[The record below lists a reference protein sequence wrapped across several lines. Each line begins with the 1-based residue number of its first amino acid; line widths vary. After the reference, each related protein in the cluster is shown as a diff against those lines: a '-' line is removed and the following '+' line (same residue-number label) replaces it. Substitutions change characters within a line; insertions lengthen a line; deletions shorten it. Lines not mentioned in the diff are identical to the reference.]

1 MPSHSVTIACNV
13 LPTESAEK
21 IKAAIRK
28 VFENVEFHEQDGR
41 IMAEGGEDAVN
52 AFIRVVAREK
62 IAARTYFLFKSRKKG
77 DSIVFP
83 LERDPLTVGRISYGE
98 DSAVPPI
105 WVEIRGDVDEILE
118 RIRSIAD
125 GN

>member
-1 MPSHSVTIACNV
+1 MPSLSVTIVCNV
-13 LPTESAEK
+13 LPTESQEK
-21 IKAAIRK
+21 IAAAIRK
-28 VFENVEFHEQDGR
+28 VFGDVSVTEYDDKIV
-41 IMAEGGEDAVN
+41 AEGGEDAVDSL
-52 AFIRVVAREK
+52 IRAISREK

-105 WVEIRGDVDEILE
+105 WVEIRGDVDEVLE